1 MTVGLVLQL
10 LAASLLVAMG
20 VIFASVGAYEE
31 GAVAIL
37 LGGWWVVRC
46 CRRL

>member
-10 LAASLLVAMG
+10 LAASLIVAVG
-20 VIFASVGAYEE
+20 VIFASVGAFEE
-31 GAVAIL
+31 GVVAIA